1 MDLVNRIARC
11 GICGS
16 ETLKIRPGSGFISYY
31 CDKCNREVENRK
43 YYKYRTYFPICSKCK
58 GEFFKA
64 VFKIQNEEGEDIWET
79 KCVNC
84 GSEPEVVFVD
94 NDGNFFENNE
104 QKNLFL
110 DSKTDELI
118 EEYNNNS
125 MLLNKYEKEV
135 RYNNQMIEQIELEK
149 KIIKEKIER
158 NNKKIQK
165 IHRELKEILKD
176 LREDKNN

>member
-1 MDLVNRIARC
+1 
-11 GICGS
+11 
-16 ETLKIRPGSGFISYY
+16 
-31 CDKCNREVENRK
+31 
-43 YYKYRTYFPICSKCK
+43 
-58 GEFFKA
+58 
-64 VFKIQNEEGEDIWET
+64 
-79 KCVNC
+79 
-84 GSEPEVVFVD
+84 
-94 NDGNFFENNE
+94 
-104 QKNLFL
+104 
-110 DSKTDELI
+110 
-118 EEYNNNS
+118 